1 LIDDRSNRQG
11 KAITMKGF
19 ITPLLSLILVA
30 MLGALALGDTVQ
42 VGRRRFYTD
51 PSQVPLVPG
60 RVVTIDAGTYDLT
73 NKQSIWLNA
82 KAQGMKFIGRGTNVT
97 QPDGSVKREPTVI
110 LNFGWKSW
118 TPYVISSDARDIE
131 WRDVKF
137 VSTYTGSD
145 VSENMYAFE
154 LKNDAKY
161 VRLVNVDAVLMGLL
175 VSYGAD
181 DVTMIDCDTGV
192 SRGYGVFTGGGRNE
206 RHYSFNCTGDGSWD
220 LHTRRCHAL
229 YDSVFENCRFWFDSS
244 KAHHGWQGEGLK
256 LVDGGN
262 VTIKN
267 CDLSQAPRMVIGPL
281 IIPSDANHFLKGV
294 TIVNSKLPYLNLYS
308 GASDVRIEGCT
319 IKGGEFKPSSY
330 GRAPASATF
339 VNDTIERVPTGATLN
354 AKYLNT
360 LVAGKWISKTATP
373 PMSQPTTQRG
383 PILTPTT
390 APTTQP

>member
-1 LIDDRSNRQG
+1 MDSTTRRIFIAALVCF
-11 KAITMKGF
+11 AIA
-19 ITPLLSLILVA
+19 ILA
-30 MLGALALGDTVQ
+30 HFAKGDTIQ
-42 VGRRRFYTD
+42 VGRKRFYTD
-51 PSQVPLVPG
+51 PSQVPLAPG

-73 NKQSIWLNA
+73 NKQAIWLNA
-82 KAQGMKFIGRGTNVT
+82 KAIGMRFIGRAANVPQADGTI
-97 QPDGSVKREPTVI
+97 KRVPTVI
-110 LNFGWKSW
+110 LNFGWKAW

-137 VSTYTGSD
+137 VSTYRGND

-154 LKNDAKY
+154 LKNDARF
-161 VRLVNVDAVLMGLL
+161 VRLANVDTQLMGLL

-181 DVTMIDCDTGV
+181 DVTCVDCDTGV
-192 SRGYGVFTGGGRNE
+192 TRGYGVFTGGLRNE
-206 RHYSFNCTGDGSWD
+206 RHVEINCTGDGSWD
-220 LHTRRCHAL
+220 LHTRRFHGL
-229 YDSVFENCRFWFDSS
+229 YDSTFDNCRFWFDSS
-244 KAHHGWQGEGLK
+244 KAHNGWQGEGMK

-262 VTIKN
+262 VTIRN

-281 IIPSDANHFLKGV
+281 IIPSDANHFFKGAL
-294 TIVNSKLPYLNLYS
+294 IQNSKLPYLNLYS
-308 GASDVRIEGCT
+308 GASDVRIENCT

-373 PMSQPTTQRG
+373 PMSQPTTQPG